1 MIDLLG
7 AYFVMRPAKVNDAD
21 YIQFLLAA
29 QQVFSCCEAAR
40 CQPEQPEIIAH
51 DAFTRLLARLPP
63 DTGALWQEVEALVV
77 KHRGILVLDDTTL
90 DKPYAR
96 KRDLVTRHWSGKHRQ
111 VVSGINLMTL
121 LWTDGQRAIPC
132 DCRLYEKEGKTKN
145 DHFIEMLTRAKERG
159 FAPAMV
165 CFDSWYSGLDNLKAV
180 RSHDWHFLTRL
191 KSNRQVNPDGSD
203 NVAVSLLAIPVEGMR
218 VHLKGFGFVQLF
230 RTVAKDGHGE
240 HWATS
245 DLSMTEERRA
255 VLERE
260 LFAIESY
267 HRGLKQC
274 CGVERCQCRRAK
286 AQRNHILLSIRAFVR
301 LEWHCLVRGV
311 SWYGAKTGIVRE
323 AIRAY
328 LANPTMQL
336 NPIA

>member
-1 MIDLLG
+1 
-7 AYFVMRPAKVNDAD
+7 MRPAKVNDSD

-40 CQPEQPEIIAH
+40 CQPEQRQIIAH
-51 DAFTRLLARLPP
+51 DAFTRLLSRLPP
-63 DTGALWQEVEALVV
+63 DTAALWQEVETLVS
-77 KHRGILVLDDTTL
+77 KQNGLLVLDDTTL
-90 DKPYAR
+90 DKPHAR
-96 KRDLVTRHWSGKHRQ
+96 KMDLVTRHWSGKHQQ

-121 LWTDGQRAIPC
+121 LWTDGKTAVPC
-132 DCRLYEKEGKTKN
+132 DCRLYEKDKATKN
-145 DHFIEMLTRAKERG
+145 DHFIAMLATAKERG

-165 CFDSWYSGLDNLKAV
+165 CFDSWYSSLDNLKAV
-180 RSHDWHFLTRL
+180 RSHGWHFLTRL
-191 KSNRQVNPDGSD
+191 KSNRQINPDGSG
-203 NVAVSLLAIPVEGMR
+203 NVPVSLLSIPVGGMR
-218 VHLKGFGFVQLF
+218 VHLKGFGFIQVF
-230 RTVAKDGHGE
+230 RTVTKDGHGE

-255 VLERE
+255 VWERE

-274 CGVERCQCRRAK
+274 CGVERCQSRRAK

-301 LEWHCLVRGV
+301 LEWHRVVTGL
-311 SWYGAKTGIVRE
+311 SWYGAKFGIVRE

-328 LANPTMQL
+328 LANPTITL
-336 NPIA
+336 KPIA